1 MRAVLSKSII
11 ILIILFSFVLVSACS
26 NNDEETDNM
35 DHEGDADAAD
45 QLAEEDSV
53 RVNEEN
59 EDIEASQIES
69 EKKDIPPTIFTAT
82 KLDGQTIIIRNSID
96 ASSSIDR
103 EIIETLTEFNAEEV
117 DEGTKLTL
125 PEDILFDFDSADLR
139 TDANEAI
146 DKLVQ
151 LAEETD
157 TSETITIIGHT
168 DSRGADDYN
177 QKLSEE
183 RAQAVLDALVNA
195 NVAEDRLEAVGKG
208 ATDPIAENTHSDGSD
223 NPEGR
228 QKNRR
233 VEVIVHGFQQ

>member
-1 MRAVLSKSII
+1 MRVVLSKLKIT
-11 ILIILFSFVLVSACS
+11 LLFLFCFVLISACS
-26 NNDEETDNM
+26 NTDEETPVVDN
-35 DHEGDADAAD
+35 EIDAVEED
-45 QLAEEDSV
+45 QLTEEVDEENIETNQIEAEE
-53 RVNEEN
+53 
-59 EDIEASQIES
+59 
-69 EKKDIPPTIFTAT
+69 KDIPPTTFTAT

-139 TDANEAI
+139 ADVNEAI

-177 QKLSEE
+177 QKLSEG
-183 RAQAVLDALVNA
+183 RAQAVLDALVNK
-195 NVAEDRLEAVGKG
+195 NVAEERLEAIGKG
-208 ATDPIAENTHSDGSD
+208 ASEPIAENTHSDGSD

-233 VEVIVHGFQQ
+233 VEVIVHGFEH

>member
-1 MRAVLSKSII
+1 MRVVLSKLKIT
-11 ILIILFSFVLVSACS
+11 LLFLFCFVLISACS
-26 NNDEETDNM
+26 NTDEETPVVDNE
-35 DHEGDADAAD
+35 DDTVEED
-45 QLAEEDSV
+45 QLTEEVDEENIGTNQIEAEEK
-53 RVNEEN
+53 E
-59 EDIEASQIES
+59 
-69 EKKDIPPTIFTAT
+69 IPQTIVTAT

-103 EIIETLTEFNAEEV
+103 EIIETLTEFNAKEV
-117 DEGTKLTL
+117 DEGTMLTL
-125 PEDILFDFDSADLR
+125 PEDILFDFDSSELRPEAD
-139 TDANEAI
+139 EEI

-157 TSETITIIGHT
+157 ELMTIIGHT

-183 RAQAVLDALVNA
+183 RAQAVVDALVNK
-195 NVAEDRLEAVGKG
+195 NVAEDRLEAIGKG
-208 ATDPIAENTHSDGSD
+208 ASEPIAENTHSDGSD

-233 VEVIVHGFQQ
+233 VEVIVHGF